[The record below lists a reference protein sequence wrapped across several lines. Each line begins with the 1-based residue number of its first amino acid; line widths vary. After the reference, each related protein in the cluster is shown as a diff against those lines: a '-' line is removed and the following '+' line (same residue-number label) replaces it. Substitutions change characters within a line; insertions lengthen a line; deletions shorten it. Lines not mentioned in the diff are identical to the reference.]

1 MPPRSKRK
9 RAPPADSSAAR
20 RTRGGAAEEEAAPV
34 LVAVKGERLLK
45 DFATLRE
52 QGVCLDATLAVGGT
66 RIVAHKIVLM
76 VCSPYL
82 KALFTSGLS
91 ESSEAAASAPVALHD
106 VDGQAV
112 AACVDSMY
120 RGTIA
125 LTGVNVCAVIKAAN
139 MLGLAAVEEAACA
152 FFVERLEPATA
163 LDALGFAEGMAAGGA
178 HGQEL
183 HAQVLAYVLKR
194 FEECA
199 ATPAFVDLA
208 SSSVAA
214 LIGSDKLH
222 AENEEVV
229 LSALRRWYEHDAGG
243 GRAGALQELV
253 PLVRFPLLSA
263 ETKLHLHSEPVL
275 LALSK
280 VDPAKQMLL
289 LLELVPEFKTSA
301 MAASCLRLKYRTGAG
316 RLFTFASIDNSSEHG
331 QFDEAG
337 VLHHIATEGGTS
349 AYVNPHQ
356 AGRVVASRSSNDVG
370 SDADFVAGPGT
381 VETDASYTDDEPNS
395 WMAVDLG
402 AGRRLIVNHYALRHG
417 AAGPFVLSNWELQGS
432 EDGLTWT
439 TLRRHDDENI
449 DKRGY
454 LVEHWQ
460 VDGVTAPY
468 RHFRVH
474 QHGRNGDGDDTL
486 FSSGIEL
493 YGRLLTAV

>member
-1 MPPRSKRK
+1 
-9 RAPPADSSAAR
+9 
-20 RTRGGAAEEEAAPV
+20 
-34 LVAVKGERLLK
+34 
-45 DFATLRE
+45 
-52 QGVCLDATLAVGGT
+52 
-66 RIVAHKIVLM
+66 
-76 VCSPYL
+76 
-82 KALFTSGLS
+82 
-91 ESSEAAASAPVALHD
+91 
-106 VDGQAV
+106 
-112 AACVDSMY
+112 
-120 RGTIA
+120 
-125 LTGVNVCAVIKAAN
+125 
-139 MLGLAAVEEAACA
+139 
-152 FFVERLEPATA
+152 
-163 LDALGFAEGMAAGGA
+163 MAAGGA

-199 ATPAFVDLA
+199 ATPAFVGLA
-208 SSSVAA
+208 TSSVVA

-301 MAASCLRLKYRTGAG
+301 MAASCLRLKHRTGAG
-316 RLFTFASIDNSSEHG
+316 RPFTFACVDNRSDPG
-331 QFDEAG
+331 RFDGAG

-356 AGRVVASRSSNDVG
+356 AGRVVASRSSSRQG
-370 SDADFVAGPGT
+370 SDAGFVAGRVFCVGT
-381 VETDASYTDDEPNS
+381 RKDCYTEDEPNS

-417 AAGPFVLSNWELQGS
+417 AGGRFVLSNWELQGS

-439 TLRRHDDENI
+439 TLRRHDDENSTMQQV
-449 DKRGY
+449 GY
-454 LVEHWQ
+454 RVEHWQ

-468 RHFRVH
+468 RHFRVR
-474 QHGRNGDGDDTL
+474 QHGLNGDGVNIL
-486 FSSGIEL
+486 YCGGIEL
-493 YGRLLTAV
+493 YGLLTELPAADSSSSSNA